1 MKVKIN
7 NKLLEYR
14 AIWFEGNV
22 VRAIDQRKL
31 PHNFEIFEARSYRD
45 ICYAIRNMVIRGA
58 PLIGITACYA
68 VLLETMNF
76 KGSLNDLLKHLE
88 VVIKELKSQ
97 RPTAVDIFN
106 LLDKLMERIGEAK
119 NISEAKAK
127 CKEFVEYVVDKNL
140 KECKKIGEFGSTLIE
155 DGDRILTHCNAG
167 ALACVDYGTAL
178 APIRFAHYQGK
189 RIFVYVDET
198 RPVLQ
203 GARLTAW
210 ELANEGIEHALIVDN
225 AAGYFM
231 QRGEID
237 LVIVGADRIASN
249 GDFANKIGTYEKAV
263 VAKENDI
270 PFYVAAPLSTF
281 DFNCK
286 CGKEIKIEE
295 RNEKEVLYIN
305 NKRIAPN
312 DTKAK
317 NPAFD
322 ITPAKYVT
330 AFITPLGIIKPKNLN
345 KLEDR
350 YEKF

>member
-1 MKVKIN
+1 MKVRIGDT
-7 NKLLEYR
+7 LLEYR
-14 AIWFEGNV
+14 TIWLENNV
-22 VRAIDQRKL
+22 VKTIDQRKL
-31 PHNFEIFEARSYRD
+31 PHKFEIFEARSYKD
-45 ICYAIRNMVIRGA
+45 ICYAIKNMVVRGA
-58 PLIGITACYA
+58 PLIGVAACYA
-68 VLLETMNF
+68 VLLEVMNF
-76 KGSLNDLLKHLE
+76 EGSFNDLLKYLE
-88 VVIKELKSQ
+88 TVVRELKSQ

-106 LLDKLMERIGEAK
+106 LLDDLMKR
-119 NISEAKAK
+119 ISEAKSVNGAKIK
-127 CKEFVEYVVDKNL
+127 CKEFVEYVVNKNL
-140 KECKKIGEFGSTLIE
+140 EECRKIGEFGATLIK

-167 ALACVDYGTAL
+167 ALVAVDYGTAL

-231 QRGEID
+231 QIGEID

-263 VAKENDI
+263 IAKENNI
-270 PFYVAAPLSTF
+270 PFYVAAPLTTF

-286 CGKEIKIEE
+286 SGKEIKIEE
-295 RNEKEVLYIN
+295 RSEEEVLYIN
-305 NKRIAPN
+305 NKRIAPRE
-312 DTKAK
+312 TKAI

-330 AFITPLGIIKPKNLN
+330 AFITPLGIIKPKDLDKL
-345 KLEDR
+345 KLEL
-350 YEKF
+350 KSF